1 MSEGNPITI
10 RPARMDEAEA
20 IVALIHRAFAQYR
33 GRLQPESSALS
44 EDADKIGALMAQGVV
59 LLAEEGEQ
67 ITGCVAIQRKPDC
80 IYAGRL
86 AVDPAA
92 RGNGTG
98 RALMAAAEDVARS
111 LGRGPLRV
119 DVRLAL
125 TENRAFFR
133 SLGFVEGT
141 HHRHPGFAEPTYV
154 ELEKI
159 LS

>member
-10 RPARMDEAEA
+10 RPARVDEAEA

-44 EDADKIGALMAQGVV
+44 EDADKIGALMAQGIV
-59 LLAEEGEQ
+59 LVAMEARR

-80 IYAGRL
+80 VYAGRL

-92 RGNGTG
+92 RGQGTG
-98 RALMAAAEDVARS
+98 RALMAAAEDAARS
-111 LGRGPLRV
+111 LGSGPLRV

-125 TENRAFFR
+125 AENRAFFR
-133 SLGFVEGT
+133 SLGFVEGA
-141 HHRHPGFAEPTYV
+141 HSRHPGFAEPTYV